1 MDLFRGEVTRPHE
14 DVEITIASGGF
25 PEIRAA
31 LADLEFEVA
40 GDGHLWPEHG
50 PAFDRYHQTWGREP
64 GGVYRI
70 DVFREPHEGDT
81 WICRRNET
89 IRRPFGELIR
99 RTPGGVPYLAP
110 EIALLF
116 KAKHAR
122 PKDVHDFTGVLPLLD
137 PAARAWLTSALER
150 VHPGHAWLAALGAE
164 RSD

>member
-1 MDLFRGEVTRPHE
+1 MPAEPGPAGLPPGGRPWSEPDAPWQPWSPAEVTARLAGVSVSWCIAAGWAMDLCRGEVTRPHE
-14 DVEITIASGGF
+14 DVEITIAAGGF
-25 PEIRAA
+25 PEIR
-31 LADLEFEVA
+31 V
-40 GDGHLWPEHG
+40 
-50 PAFDRYHQTWGREP
+50 T
-64 GGVYRI
+64 
-70 DVFREPHEGDT
+70 
-81 WICRRNET
+81 
-89 IRRPFGELIR
+89 RPFGELIR

-137 PAARAWLTSALER
+137 PAARAWLSSALER